1 MESQNPVLKSKYFQ
15 PGAIVDTSTVMTV
28 QGTALK
34 TLFLLA
40 LVGLAGAFSWSQ
52 YSAGNWAILVP
63 LIIAG
68 LLGGLVIAL
77 VMVFKTEWAP
87 FLAPAYAVFE
97 GLAIGAI
104 SAFFDTAYPGIV
116 IQAVLL
122 TFGVLF
128 AMLFLYLSRLIK
140 VTPGFR
146 TGVIL
151 ATFGIGLAYL
161 ATFVFS
167 LFGIRIPFIHQTGW
181 VGIAISLVTVIV
193 AALNLL
199 LDFDFIERAA
209 ESGAPKRLEWFA
221 SFGLIVTLI
230 WLYLELLWLLGRL
243 RSR

>member
-1 MESQNPVLKSKYFQ
+1 METQNPVLKTKYFQ
-15 PGAIVDTSTVMTV
+15 PSAISDAAEMTV
-28 QGTALK
+28 QGVALK

-52 YSAGNWAILVP
+52 YAAGNWAILVP

-77 VMVFKTEWAP
+77 VIVFKQTWAP
-87 FLAPAYAVFE
+87 FLAPVYAVLE

-104 SAFFDTAYPGIV
+104 SAFFETSYPGIV

-128 AMLFLYLSRLIK
+128 AMLFVYVTRIIK

-146 TGVIL
+146 TGVML
-151 ATFGIGLAYL
+151 ATFGIALAYL
-161 ATFVFS
+161 GTFLLS
-167 LFGIRIPFIHQTGW
+167 LFGIRVPFIHQTGW
-181 VGIAISLVTVIV
+181 VGIAISLVIVGV

-209 ESGAPKRLEWFA
+209 ANRAPKHMEWFGA
-221 SFGLIVTLI
+221 FGLVVTLI
-230 WLYLELLWLLGRL
+230 WLYLELLRLLGRF